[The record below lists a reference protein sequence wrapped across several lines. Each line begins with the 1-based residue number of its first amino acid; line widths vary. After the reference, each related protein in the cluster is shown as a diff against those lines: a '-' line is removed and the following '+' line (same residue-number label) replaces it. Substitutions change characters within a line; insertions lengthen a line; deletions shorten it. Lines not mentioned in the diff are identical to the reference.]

1 MLFQNHAWIKDPF
14 KVQDRP
20 MDFNGGKKEMFTD
33 VVSDSTLQLTFMK
46 LPIVKLWQS
55 IKAEYPLILCKGY

>member
-1 MLFQNHAWIKDPF
+1 
-14 KVQDRP
+14 